1 MLKIDETVV
10 PLLKDFEAYTSFLE
24 ENHVQLTSKEN
35 WIPPK
40 ILYELNG
47 KMSIYV
53 TPRPTPRTPQK
64 SYVLLNLMF
73 YLATE
78 GKLFDKVKKKGALYL
93 EPTDRLNAYRTL
105 TPTERYFFLLETFW
119 RDIDWRYL
127 DIDHLY
133 REDPLVKIRFLFYL
147 LFPDEKLKK
156 ELRKKARFKE
166 WIPPNDYDINFVI
179 FTLYLFRLFDLLID
193 ENMREELFFF
203 KYYIPIVGIKLS
215 PLGEKILPVM
225 IKERDMFHWNIPWRR
240 LTYGEMN
247 PIPGSPLPYEREG
260 KEEITYTEEPFFLPF
275 VNLFEEG
282 ELTRTL
288 PRITERIEFVDGVY
302 IFKVSLLP
310 KKEVWRRI
318 KVSSDHTLS
327 DLAVAIIDAYR
338 FDHEHLYS
346 FFMDGEKWSP
356 YKFTSPDEKEGP
368 HADRIKIGE
377 LNLRKR
383 QKILFLYDYSRG
395 WTFEV
400 ELESIDKDKPKP
412 DRPKIIEKH
421 GRSPEQYP
429 RWW

>member
-10 PLLKDFEAYTSFLE
+10 PLLKDFETYTSFLE

-53 TPRPTPRTPQK
+53 TPRSTPRTPQK

-93 EPTDRLNAYRTL
+93 EPTDRLNAYRAL
-105 TPTERYFFLLETFW
+105 TPTEKYFFLLETFW
-119 RDIDWRYL
+119 RDEGRAVL
-127 DIDHLY
+127 FQVLY
-133 REDPLVKIRFLFYL
+133 TDRGDKVIPTWREDTASNDKREGYVPLEHPLEEAYL
-147 LFPDEKLKK
+147 RRDESNP
-156 ELRKKARFKE
+156 
-166 WIPPNDYDINFVI
+166 WISS
-179 FTLYLFRLFDLLID
+179 T
-193 ENMREELFFF
+193 
-203 KYYIPIVGIKLS
+203 
-215 PLGEKILPVM
+215 
-225 IKERDMFHWNIPWRR
+225 
-240 LTYGEMN
+240 
-247 PIPGSPLPYEREG
+247 YEREG

-282 ELTRTL
+282 ELTKTL
-288 PRITERIEFVDGVY
+288 PRIPERIEFVDGVY
-302 IFKVSLLP
+302 IFKVFLLP

-327 DLAVAIIDAYR
+327 DLAEAIIDAYR

-383 QKILFLYDYSRG
+383 QKILFLYDYSRE

-400 ELESIDKDKPKP
+400 ELESIEEDKPKP